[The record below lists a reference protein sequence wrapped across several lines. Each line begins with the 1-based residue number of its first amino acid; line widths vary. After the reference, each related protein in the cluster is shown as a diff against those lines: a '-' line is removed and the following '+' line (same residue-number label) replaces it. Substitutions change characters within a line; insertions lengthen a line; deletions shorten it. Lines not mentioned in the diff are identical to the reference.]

1 MDERKYKFLKDLTW
15 DEIIILKEEMEVEL
29 AGRKDIRFKELVQNF
44 CDAWEALRSEFPT
57 VEVHDCCGY
66 CPQCDEWH
74 AMRLDSD
81 QVFVPEDFS
90 R

>member
-15 DEIIILKEEMEVEL
+15 DEITTLQEEMAVEL
-29 AGRKDIRFKELVQNF
+29 AGRRNARFNELVQNF
-44 CDAWEALRSEFPT
+44 CDAWNALRSEFPT
-57 VEVHDCCGY
+57 VKVHDCCGY

-74 AMRLDSD
+74 EVDLDGD